1 MEIHVVYKYRA
12 PAGAPGDETTI
23 ESRSM
28 DLSDDELNDPTQP
41 HGLGDLVTLAS
52 PPSSQD
58 HEAPPQ
64 DYKVIERTLIVG
76 QWEDKGFLVQGL
88 RFVVTDPGVYG
99 V

>member
-1 MEIHVVYKYRA
+1 VEINVVYKYRV
-12 PAGAPGDETTI
+12 PGGAPGDETTI
-23 ESRSM
+23 ESKSI
-28 DLSDDELNDPTQP
+28 DLTEDELNDPTQP

-76 QWEDKGFLVQGL
+76 QWEDQGFLVQEL

>member
-23 ESRSM
+23 ESKSM
-28 DLSDDELNDPTQP
+28 DLTDDELNDPTQP

-64 DYKVIERTLIVG
+64 DYKVIERSPIVI
-76 QWEDKGFLVQGL
+76 QWEDKGFLVQEL

>member
-1 MEIHVVYKYRA
+1 MEINVVYRYRA
-12 PAGAPGDETTI
+12 PAEAPGDETTI
-23 ESRSM
+23 ESKSI
-28 DLSDDELNDPTQP
+28 DLSEDELNDPTQP

-64 DYKVIERTLIVG
+64 DYKVIERTPIVG
-76 QWEDKGFLVQGL
+76 KWEGKGFLVQEL
-88 RFVVTDPGVYG
+88 RFVVTDPGMYG